1 MNLHVCVLA
10 AGQSKRMQSKLS
22 KVLHPLC
29 GRPLILHVLKSV
41 EALLPIDVTVVVG
54 HQRDE
59 ILETLDEKTVDFVIQ
74 EQQLGTAHAL
84 GEYLKQKPQ
93 ITGQVLV
100 LSGDTPLIQTQLLQQ
115 LVVAAS
121 ASKAELALFT
131 TELEDPR
138 GYGRIIRNSS
148 NEVEGIVEEADAS
161 DLQRKIREIN
171 AGVYLFDIES
181 LRNWIPR
188 VAATNKQKEFYLTD
202 VVALALQDNK
212 KVLAVPG
219 KSEDLMGI
227 NTRVELAEATRLMRR
242 RINHEWM
249 MKGVTMIDP
258 ETTYIDIDVRLASD
272 VVIHPNVH
280 LEGECMIGG
289 GVTIYPNCRIIN
301 SWINVGCV
309 IYENTSIDS
318 AHLETGVKIGPFAR
332 VRPDTVLG
340 ANVRIGNFVEL
351 KKTSVGDGSKANH
364 LSYLGDSIIGKNVNV
379 GAGTITCNYDGEKK
393 YQTIIED
400 DVFVGSDTQLVAPVK
415 VGKGAYIAAG
425 SSITEEVPPESLAI
439 ARSRQTNIE
448 GWVKKK
454 KSKIKDKK

>member
-10 AGQSKRMQSKLS
+10 AGQSKRMQSKVS

-41 EALLPIDVTVVVG
+41 EALLPVSITAVVG
-54 HQRDE
+54 HQRDQ
-59 ILETLDEKTVDFVIQ
+59 ILETLGEKTVDFVVQ

-100 LSGDTPLIQTQLLQQ
+100 LNGDTPLIPTQLLQQ
-115 LVVAAS
+115 LVHAAS
-121 ASKAELALFT
+121 ANKAELSLFT
-131 TELEDPR
+131 TELNDPT
-138 GYGRIIRNSS
+138 GYGRILRNSS

-161 DLQRKIREIN
+161 ESQRKIPEIN

-188 VAATNKQKEFYLTD
+188 IEAANKQKEFYLTD

-212 KVLAVPG
+212 KILAVTG

-242 RINHEWM
+242 RINNEWM

-258 ETTYIDIDVRLASD
+258 ETTYIDVDVRLASD

-289 GVTIYPNCRIIN
+289 SVTIYPNCRIIN

-318 AHLETGVKIGPFAR
+318 AHLESGVKIGPFAR

-364 LSYLGDSIIGKNVNV
+364 LSYLGDSVIGKNVNV

-393 YQTIIED
+393 HQTIIED
-400 DVFVGSDTQLVAPVK
+400 EVFVGSDTQLVAPVK

-425 SSITEEVPPESLAI
+425 SSITEDVPPESLAI

>member
-10 AGQSKRMQSKLS
+10 AGQSKRIQSKLS

-29 GRPLILHVLKSV
+29 GRPLILHVLKAV
-41 EALLPIDVTVVVG
+41 EGLLPSSITVVIG
-54 HQRDE
+54 YQRDE

-74 EQQLGTAHAL
+74 EHQLGTAHAL
-84 GEYLKQKPQ
+84 GEYLKQKPE
-93 ITGQVLV
+93 ITGHLLV
-100 LSGDTPLIQTQLLQQ
+100 LSGDTPLIPTELLQR
-115 LVVAAS
+115 LVQS
-121 ASKAELALFT
+121 ASEKNVELSLFT
-131 TELEDPR
+131 TELPDPT
-138 GYGRIIRNSS
+138 GYGRIIRDAS
-148 NEVEGIVEEADAS
+148 NTVERIVEEADAS
-161 DLQRKIREIN
+161 ESQCKIREIN
-171 AGVYLFDIES
+171 AGVYLFDVAS
-181 LRNWIPR
+181 LRSWIPK
-188 VAATNKQKEFYLTD
+188 VNSTNKQKEFYLTD
-202 VVALALQDNK
+202 VVALALQDK
-212 KVLAVPG
+212 KTVLPLLG
-219 KSEDLMGI
+219 ESEELMGI

-242 RINHEWM
+242 RINREWM
-249 MKGVTMIDP
+249 LKGVTMIDP

-318 AHLETGVKIGPFAR
+318 AHLESGVKIGPFAR

-340 ANVRIGNFVEL
+340 AGVRIGNFVEL
-351 KKTSVGDGSKANH
+351 KKTSVGEGSKANH
-364 LSYLGDSIIGKNVNV
+364 LSYLGDAVIGKNVNV

-393 YQTIIED
+393 HQTIIED
-400 DVFVGSDTQLVAPVK
+400 EVFVGSDTQLVAPVK
-415 VGKGAYIAAG
+415 VGKSAYIAAG
-425 SSITEEVPPESLAI
+425 SSITEDVPPESLAI

-454 KSKIKDKK
+454 SKIKNKK